1 MDYTETEGT
10 VGKRQNQR
18 QGKKIATSKIDP
30 IKTPEGELRYSE
42 RVVSSCF
49 LLVKSDKKYYW
60 YTKHYNWLCK
70 KINKNDQ
77 NQNANIIWFPKTYIY
92 NKTEGGFVSFWNTSA
107 IINKKWNI
115 SKFGVSVWSHLCI
128 RELNLSFEM
137 KTNHL
142 ETIYI
147 QDKQSINQWYKIVF
161 FEIFHIIDLLIS
173 YLVCKISCTY

>member
-1 MDYTETEGT
+1 MKLSLSVLGLYRDRGNSRQETEPKT
-10 VGKRQNQR
+10 
-18 QGKKIATSKIDP
+18 GKKIATSKIDP
-30 IKTPEGELRYSE
+30 IKTPEGELRCSE

-107 IINKKWNI
+107 IIKKKMKHFKIW
-115 SKFGVSVWSHLCI
+115 CI
-128 RELNLSFEM
+128 CLKSPMHEGIEP
-137 KTNHL
+137 
-142 ETIYI
+142 
-147 QDKQSINQWYKIVF
+147 
-161 FEIFHIIDLLIS
+161 
-173 YLVCKISCTY
+173 